1 MDRFYEIF
9 ISSSDEIKD
18 KFKNTDMEAQKIML
32 LKSLSYMKMAN
43 SDSELLYKTAV
54 RHSKN
59 DLDIQPSLY
68 SVWLNCLIEAVK
80 LTDPNFD
87 TKLEDYWRITMQSG
101 IDYMADRYEH

>member
-1 MDRFYEIF
+1 
-9 ISSSDEIKD
+9 
-18 KFKNTDMEAQKIML
+18 MEAQKIML